1 LLSAR
6 LIDPPQN
13 PNVRKIEKKKK
24 SFLPLFSLTFK
35 QLFLDKSNTLGM
47 RKLNRSLKYNGKG
60 KYLISM
66 LALAYGKMAMELD
79 AIEWFHNISQMTV
92 PGLILMSRQG
102 RQKERQKT
110 IGQPPTSAVSI
121 PKTNTASSLAS
132 GE

>member
-1 LLSAR
+1 
-6 LIDPPQN
+6 
-13 PNVRKIEKKKK
+13 
-24 SFLPLFSLTFK
+24 
-35 QLFLDKSNTLGM
+35 M

-92 PGLILMSRQG
+92 PGLILMPEQ
-102 RQKERQKT
+102 ERQKT

>member
-1 LLSAR
+1 
-6 LIDPPQN
+6 
-13 PNVRKIEKKKK
+13 
-24 SFLPLFSLTFK
+24 
-35 QLFLDKSNTLGM
+35 M

-92 PGLILMSRQG
+92 HGLMSEQ
-102 RQKERQKT
+102 ERQKT

>member
-1 LLSAR
+1 
-6 LIDPPQN
+6 
-13 PNVRKIEKKKK
+13 
-24 SFLPLFSLTFK
+24 
-35 QLFLDKSNTLGM
+35 M
-47 RKLNRSLKYNGKG
+47 RKLNRSLKYNGKV

-66 LALAYGKMAMELD
+66 LSLAYGKMDMELD

-92 PGLILMSRQG
+92 PGLILMSEQEK
-102 RQKERQKT
+102 QKERQKT